1 MNSSDPYPR
10 NKEIL
15 SILSEYLENNKD
27 KNFIESLYN
36 LGIIP
41 IISRVSEM
49 YYEKPEE
56 TIQRINKVK
65 LNGHI

>member
-1 MNSSDPYPR
+1 MNNSEPYPL

-15 SILSEYLENNKD
+15 NILSEYLENNKD

-49 YYEKPEE
+49 YYEKPQE
-56 TIQRINKVK
+56 TIYRMNKVK

>member
-1 MNSSDPYPR
+1 MNNSDPYPL

-15 SILSEYLENNKD
+15 QVLSEYIENNQN

-41 IISRVSEM
+41 ITARVSEM
-49 YYEKPEE
+49 YYEKPGE
-56 TIQRINKVK
+56 TIQRMNKVK
-65 LNGHI
+65 KNGHI